1 MTDRSRIDTA
11 ELGGVRLSSD
21 GSRLILLLRD
31 TAGQKVS
38 LSLPTNC
45 LNSVLTAVQHP
56 AEPDT
61 VHSVDTWNMSLA
73 GNDQDITLTL
83 RTPEGMAISFTIKRW
98 QVQGMATVATYGGT
112 REPACRSVH

>member
-11 ELGGVRLSSD
+11 ELDGVRLSPD

-31 TAGQKVS
+31 TAGQKIS

-45 LNSVLTAVQHP
+45 LNSVLTAVPHP
-56 AEPDT
+56 AEADT
-61 VHSVDTWNMSLA
+61 VHAVDTWSMSLA
-73 GNDQDITLTL
+73 EDGQDTGLTF

-98 QVQGMATVATYGGT
+98 QVQSMATVATYGAT
-112 REPACRSVH
+112 REPASRSVH